1 MRRDPPSSRLPAP
14 RCCHDNARWWR
25 HLRRVH
31 CFSRNKAL
39 RRWRVIVL
47 SPTAVQ
53 LFATTIL
60 TKYTNITQQTMQRW
74 LCRFFEVIFEKVLF
88 RSHAPFSEGAGPEP
102 EIWVPVPRTPFVG
115 QASCANDTVVVSLNG
130 PSDSGTG
137 AANVQK
143 LELEPKTSDARSRC
157 LKLSTGSTA
166 LVSTTLKVS
175 RLLVS

>member
-1 MRRDPPSSRLPAP
+1 
-14 RCCHDNARWWR
+14 
-25 HLRRVH
+25 
-31 CFSRNKAL
+31 
-39 RRWRVIVL
+39 
-47 SPTAVQ
+47 
-53 LFATTIL
+53 
-60 TKYTNITQQTMQRW
+60 
-74 LCRFFEVIFEKVLF
+74 VLF

-157 LKLSTGSTA
+157 LKLVLAPRPWFRQLLRCRGCWSRNVPKHCFHCNKLLQAPVAYS
-166 LVSTTLKVS
+166 TLKS
-175 RLLVS
+175 RLRQKLGANWRQHIRP